1 MALSSQ
7 MPRTNDSGRT
17 RMGSM
22 YHKRKTSR
30 APFVIGAVALAGA
43 LGAWW
48 LLRPTEPR
56 VVVGATLDHEQEA
69 AEPSQAALGSAAP
82 MLREPTTE
90 PRRATAPQPEPHSV
104 IEMGA
109 RPQTQAQNPVPS
121 SVQSPTQDPGA
132 TRTGA
137 LPDPSPGGSGL
148 SGGTGADG
156 AVAAPPAS
164 PAQTPAGAPL
174 GAVAQ
179 MIADAARQESSG
191 RPVEARATLN
201 KALHDSRATQAE
213 RDAVRERMA
222 RLNDLLIFSPTVV
235 PGEPFTTTTTVQAGD
250 NLTKITSANG
260 LQTDWRFVMRVN
272 NIAAPNRL
280 SVGQKLKLIKG
291 PFHAVVSKS
300 AFRLDLYIGEPDASG
315 GRLFVRSFP
324 VGLGEFGS
332 TPLGAFVVRP
342 NSKLINPSWRNPR
355 TGEFFTADDPK
366 NPLGEYWI
374 GLDPA
379 DQATAQYTE
388 YGLHGTI
395 EPDSI
400 GYEKSMGCVRLAE
413 PDIRLLYEV
422 LTERVSTVR
431 IVP

>member
-30 APFVIGAVALAGA
+30 APFLIGAVAVAGA

-56 VVVGATLDHEQEA
+56 DVVGATLDENVT
-69 AEPSQAALGSAAP
+69 EPAVAPGETLGSAAP
-82 MLREPTTE
+82 MLREPTTDPRTARTPE
-90 PRRATAPQPEPHSV
+90 PDPHSV

-109 RPQTQAQNPVPS
+109 KPAPTTPQTV
-121 SVQSPTQDPGA
+121 
-132 TRTGA
+132 A
-137 LPDPSPGGSGL
+137 LPDPGSSTNL
-148 SGGTGADG
+148 TGGTGQTG
-156 AVAAPPAS
+156 AQPNSTPTGAAQAPPQTAPPTS
-164 PAQTPAGAPL
+164 APALTAIGQSL
-174 GAVAQ
+174 
-179 MIADAARQESSG
+179 ADAARLEAGG
-191 RPVEARATLN
+191 RPLEARTALN
-201 KALHDSRATQAE
+201 RALHDPRATESE
-213 RDAVRERMA
+213 REAIRDRMTK
-222 RLNDLLIFSPTVV
+222 LNDLLILSPTVV
-235 PGEPFTTTTTVQAGD
+235 AGEPFTSTAVVQGGD
-250 NLTKITSANG
+250 TLTKITTANG

-272 NIAAPNRL
+272 NISAPNKL
-280 SVGQKLKLIKG
+280 AVGQKLKLIKG

-315 GRLFVRSFP
+315 NRLFVRSFP

-332 TPLGAFVVRP
+332 TPVGNFVVRP

-366 NPLGEYWI
+366 NPLGEYWV
-374 GLDPA
+374 GVDPA
-379 DQATAQYTE
+379 DAASAQYTE

-395 EPDSI
+395 DPDSI
-400 GYEKSMGCVRLAE
+400 GYERSMGCVRLAE
-413 PDIRLLYEV
+413 PDIRLLYEALV
-422 LTERVSTVR
+422 DRVSTVR

>member
-30 APFVIGAVALAGA
+30 APFLIGAVAVAGA

-56 VVVGATLDHEQEA
+56 DVIGATLDDNNVTEPA
-69 AEPSQAALGSAAP
+69 AAPGEALGSAAP
-82 MLREPTTE
+82 MLREPTTD
-90 PRRATAPQPEPHSV
+90 PRTVRANEPEPHSV

-109 RPQTQAQNPVPS
+109 KPAPTTTQT
-121 SVQSPTQDPGA
+121 PTQTA
-132 TRTGA
+132 A
-137 LPDPSPGGSGL
+137 LPDPGSTPPSNL
-148 SGGTGADG
+148 TGGTGQPG
-156 AVAAPPAS
+156 AQPNTT
-164 PAQTPAGAPL
+164 AQTPPSTTPQTPVPALSAIG
-174 GAVAQ
+174 Q
-179 MIADAARQESSG
+179 IIADASKQEAAG
-191 RPVEARATLN
+191 RPVEARAALN
-201 KALHDSRATQAE
+201 RALHDPRATESE
-213 RDAVRERMA
+213 REAIRDRMA
-222 RLNDLLIFSPTVV
+222 RINDLLIFSPTVV
-235 PGEPFTTTTTVQAGD
+235 TGEPYTTTAAVQGGD
-250 NLTKITSANG
+250 TLTKITTANG

-272 NIAAPNRL
+272 NIAAPNKL
-280 SVGQKLKLIKG
+280 AVGQKLKLIKG

-315 GRLFVRSFP
+315 NRMFVRSFP

-332 TPLGAFVVRP
+332 TPLGNFIVRP

-374 GLDPA
+374 GVDPA
-379 DQATAQYTE
+379 DAASAQYTE

-395 EPDSI
+395 DPDSI
-400 GYEKSMGCVRLAE
+400 GYERSMGCVRLAE
-413 PDIRLLYEV
+413 PDIRLLYETMV
-422 LTERVSTVR
+422 DRVSTLK